1 MTDDTFDFDGDSR
14 PDVAPAAPKRA
25 KKAAEPAGEPEEKRV
40 KIILEEHESI
50 PPTGQ
55 YVGVNGKGFQVMRGV
70 EVTVPL
76 SVVHVLENAVA
87 TRSITDD
94 QGRVVGQQ
102 NYHAAPFRVI
112 RYL

>member
-1 MTDDTFDFDGDSR
+1 MSDLDLGLDEVT
-14 PDVAPAAPKRA
+14 AAPVEEKIDWDK
-25 KKAAEPAGEPEEKRV
+25 KKAVIFIDQEEGKPNYEF
-40 KIILEEHESI
+40 I
-50 PPTGQ
+50 
-55 YVGVNGKGFQVMRGV
+55 GVNGKGFQVMRGV

-102 NYHAAPFRVI
+102 NYHAIPFRVI